1 VRLAALAPPAAGQRP
16 EALAGEAGAALPLRP
31 PLLSSL
37 LGPGCIHL
45 SPSLA
50 SSRVRPCPPCACAV
64 VGAIHREQAVA
75 TRIRSRRYTIC
86 CRSRTLLVRP
96 RCVPIMKSARCV
108 SLQAHDSM
116 CARQVRGRAG
126 SGTAVVG
133 AAGADGWDKSSRR
146 YAA

>member
-50 SSRVRPCPPCACAV
+50 SSRVRPCPLVRALSSARSTVSRPWRPVSAR
-64 VGAIHREQAVA
+64 GAI
-75 TRIRSRRYTIC
+75 
-86 CRSRTLLVRP
+86 LF
-96 RCVPIMKSARCV
+96 
-108 SLQAHDSM
+108 
-116 CARQVRGRAG
+116 
-126 SGTAVVG
+126 
-133 AAGADGWDKSSRR
+133 AAE
-146 YAA
+146 AAPCWCGQDACL